1 MQFRGM
7 TAKEVKKALRKVRK
21 ALAFKKEQRELKAIL
36 KRCGEHYV
44 LLVQNRAKKLDLD
57 LAMSVCLV

>member
-1 MQFRGM
+1 MQLRGM

-44 LLVQNRAKKLDLD
+44 LLIQNRAKQLALDPSF
-57 LAMSVCLV
+57 SVRRV